1 MVDWQSITWIVLS
14 GLIFAVSHSLLA
26 SKSLKLWAYKRGLKE
41 PRYRLMY
48 SMIGVLSTV
57 FWLWFVRT
65 LPDAPLYDADGLL
78 RMGLYLIQGLG
89 FIIALAAFQPIDGL
103 VFLGFR
109 RAKMSQDPFVVRGI
123 YRWVRHPMYLGAMLI
138 LLAMP
143 TQTFNGLCLSLVIC
157 VYFIV
162 GSVFEERRMLFEHAD
177 YADYQDKVG
186 AFIPK
191 RGCL

>member
-1 MVDWQSITWIVLS
+1 MADWQSIALIVLS
-14 GLIFAVSHSLLA
+14 GLIFAVSHSFLA
-26 SKSLKLWAYKRGLKE
+26 SRNLKLWAYKRGLKE

-57 FWLWFVRT
+57 VWLWFVRT
-65 LPDAPLYDADGLL
+65 LPDAPLYDANGLL
-78 RMGLYLIQGLG
+78 RMGLHAVQGLG

-103 VFLGFR
+103 AFLGLR
-109 RAKMSQDPFVVRGI
+109 KAKTSHDPFVVRGI
-123 YRWVRHPMYLGAMLI
+123 YRWVRHPMCSGAMLI

-157 VYFIV
+157 VYFII
-162 GSVFEERRMLFEHAD
+162 GSAFEERRMLFEHAD

-191 RGCL
+191 KGR